1 MDGVCTGRNQ
11 RLLVRVCIDCLC
23 GVVYRGDHI
32 RNNYEV
38 SMMVIDNKFEIGQ
51 TVYLKTDEDQRA
63 RIIRQMCIRSS
74 NLIQYELLFGTQ
86 ASWHD
91 EIEIMDEKNILA

>member
-1 MDGVCTGRNQ
+1 
-11 RLLVRVCIDCLC
+11 
-23 GVVYRGDHI
+23 
-32 RNNYEV
+32 
-38 SMMVIDNKFEIGQ
+38 MMVIDNKFEIGQ